1 MLRAMES
8 LETSSLMPIGRF
20 SRLTGLSVKA
30 LRHYDEVGLLRPAA
44 VDEQTGYRS
53 YSSVQVGIA
62 ETIRMLRRLEL
73 PLDDVS
79 TLLATDDP
87 AVVRRVLVDHQR
99 RTTWRSAQLGWILQ
113 RLQPLIDGKEAVMG
127 THAEALDAETERR
140 LGVDLFNKTWTLME
154 KPDRT
159 REEDD
164 EMIHCAHA
172 SAYHWMQVGTPANR
186 SRSEWQCSR
195 VHAILGHVD
204 AALGLARLCLEL
216 VEANPDDMKD
226 WDLPAAYEA
235 MARAYMVAGNVEE
248 TRRYAELGRA
258 ATARIEDEDDRAI
271 IEADFATI
279 RT

>member
-8 LETSSLMPIGRF
+8 PATSSAMPIGRF

-30 LRHYDEVGLLRPAA
+30 LRHYDELGLLLPAA
-44 VDEQTGYRS
+44 VDAETGYRS
-53 YSSVQVGIA
+53 YSSAQVGRA
-62 ETIRMLRRLEL
+62 EAIRMLRRLEV

-79 TLLATDDP
+79 TLLETDDP
-87 AVVRRVLVDHQR
+87 AEVRRVLAEHQR
-99 RTTWRSAQLGWILQ
+99 RTAWRSAQLNWILQ
-113 RLQPLIDGKEAVMG
+113 RVQPLIDGKEPVMG

-159 REEDD
+159 RDEDD

-172 SAYHWMQVGTPANR
+172 SAYHWLQVGTPANR

-204 AALGLARLCLEL
+204 AALRHARRCLEL
-216 VEANPDDMKD
+216 VEQS
-226 WDLPAAYEA
+226 PAE
-235 MARAYMVAGNVEE
+235 M
-248 TRRYAELGRA
+248 
-258 ATARIEDEDDRAI
+258 
-271 IEADFATI
+271 
-279 RT
+279 